1 MCLVMASPILV
12 CISALQTIIK
22 GNFFTEREEN
32 YVPLE
37 ELSKSTLFNSVHKGK
52 QANTMYFLSLFWSAY
67 VK

>member
-1 MCLVMASPILV
+1 MLSDGIPYPCMYFSFADHN
-12 CISALQTIIK
+12 K
-22 GNFFTEREEN
+22 GQFFTEREEN